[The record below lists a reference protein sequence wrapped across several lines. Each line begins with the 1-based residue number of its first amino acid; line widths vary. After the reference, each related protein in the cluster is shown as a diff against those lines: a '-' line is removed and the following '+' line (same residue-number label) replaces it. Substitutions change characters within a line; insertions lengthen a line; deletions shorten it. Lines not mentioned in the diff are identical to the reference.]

1 MSEYPLFQNR
11 ELAGTGREYLLMK
24 TVKMKGVTGKFTD
37 FLLQIKKLQIA
48 KVIFQVIG
56 GIFHDHLVDL
66 FLNGVVCNPQLR
78 QEGGAAFLIPAVI
91 VDYGIEK
98 RHHTKIQRAVKPG
111 KLSVSGIGLIISI
124 GKGFC
129 ISCPSF
135 HVTTHGRKV
144 SDGIRGGRSE
154 CDRLIKMPRKSFV
167 RQSGI

>member
-1 MSEYPLFQNR
+1 MVLSVIPS
-11 ELAGTGREYLLMK
+11 ATGRWRS
-24 TVKMKGVTGKFTD
+24 V
-37 FLLQIKKLQIA
+37 
-48 KVIFQVIG
+48 
-56 GIFHDHLVDL
+56 
-66 FLNGVVCNPQLR
+66 P
-78 QEGGAAFLIPAVI
+78 IPAVI

-154 CDRLIKMPRKSFV
+154 CDRLIKMSRKSFV